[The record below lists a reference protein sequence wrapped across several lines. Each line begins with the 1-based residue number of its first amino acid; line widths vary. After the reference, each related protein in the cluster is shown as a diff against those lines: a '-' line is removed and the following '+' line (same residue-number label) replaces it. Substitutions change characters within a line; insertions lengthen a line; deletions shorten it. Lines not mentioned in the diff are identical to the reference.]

1 MYFLSHRNTV
11 IFGFKLHVCVG
22 WVAARSSAWLQPLP
36 KSAAPKQEH
45 GGHAWKKTFA
55 SLRPLFRSLAKAA
68 VIGFLSRAFFQA
80 ILKSPPPPPQSQQQD
95 AGTAQSCPHPPLPGL
110 RPPALH
116 AAGPAPA
123 HMFTAV
129 PTSSSPRQNRVPSG
143 GQQASGAQ
151 EQRGDSAALLQ
162 AGRGDPLLSPCQTEP
177 AQTLLNFPTSA
188 LFLT

>member
-1 MYFLSHRNTV
+1 MC
-11 IFGFKLHVCVG
+11 GVG
-22 WVAARSSAWLQPLP
+22 C
-36 KSAAPKQEH
+36 
-45 GGHAWKKTFA
+45 G
-55 SLRPLFRSLAKAA
+55 PLFSLAPATSQ
-68 VIGFLSRAFFQA
+68 IGCTEAGAQRPCLEEDLCLPQASISLPGQGCCHWLPVQSLFSSRPDGNGH
-80 ILKSPPPPPQSQQQD
+80 KSPPPPPQSQQQD

-177 AQTLLNFPTSA
+177 AQTRLNFPTSA